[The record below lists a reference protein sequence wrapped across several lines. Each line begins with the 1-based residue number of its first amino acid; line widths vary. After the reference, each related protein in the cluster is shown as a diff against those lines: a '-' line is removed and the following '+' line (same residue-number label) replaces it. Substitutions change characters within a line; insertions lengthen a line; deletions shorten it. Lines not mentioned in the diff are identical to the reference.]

1 MLVVRRRAGEAI
13 ILNGEI
19 EIEVI
24 EISRTRVKLGVRA
37 PRQVSVLRRESV
49 LLAQQNHSA
58 ASLLQERPETVGDLL
73 RLLGSVTGSVT
84 GKSPQTSSTG
94 ADM

>member
-13 ILNGEI
+13 VLSGEI

-37 PRQVSVLRRESV
+37 PRHVTVLRRESAV
-49 LLAQQNHSA
+49 LAQQNQSA
-58 ASLLQERPETVGDLL
+58 ASLLMQHPETVGDLL
-73 RLLGSVTGSVT
+73 RLLGSVTANS
-84 GKSPQTSSTG
+84 SQTSQVG